1 MSAAMENVTADHRD
15 ELSRLFYSFR
25 MAQLNRRYYSE
36 RIKSLKR
43 WEKFFRVVVAVGTA
57 ASFALLAFA
66 DFSGVKTVAAIC
78 AVIAFMASAAVV
90 PGLQLDRKI
99 DDASARICAFHYAGQ
114 QLETALRFIKN
125 STGKEG
131 EIAGWVHSAEEAY
144 HQASALPDTEVEDRK
159 LVKKVEDEINESFP
173 SNYVWTAF

>member
-1 MSAAMENVTADHRD
+1 MSTAIVDTQTDHVD

-25 MAQLNRRYYSE
+25 MAHLNRRYYSE
-36 RIKSLKR
+36 RLKSLKR
-43 WEKFFRVVVAVGTA
+43 WDTFFRVVVAVATA
-57 ASFALLAFA
+57 ASFALLSFA
-66 DFSGVKTVAAIC
+66 DFSGVKSVAAIL
-78 AVIAFMASAAVV
+78 AVVAFLASVVV
-90 PGLQLDRKI
+90 PGIRLDRKI

-114 QLETALRFIKN
+114 QLESALRFVKN

-131 EIAGWVHSAEEAY
+131 EIAGWVNSAEEAY

-159 LVKKVEDEINESFP
+159 LVKKVEDEINETFP